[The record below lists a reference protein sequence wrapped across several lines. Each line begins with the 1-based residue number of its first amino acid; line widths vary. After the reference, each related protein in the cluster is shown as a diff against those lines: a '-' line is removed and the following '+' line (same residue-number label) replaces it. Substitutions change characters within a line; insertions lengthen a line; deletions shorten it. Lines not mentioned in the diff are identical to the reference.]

1 MELDFKICLLYVLW
15 GVSSVAEWNRL
26 WDKTLENIVVCRDLL
41 LAPCLVDNWSQ
52 SIGAAKCLL
61 DYPDQF
67 LPFFIFFLHV
77 LKKNTERLSGA
88 FEGFVSGAPLLSQTE
103 QAWESQ
109 LVCWFSREKGRSS
122 LPSYAS
128 LVLPAGAL
136 TGGPFSDCMTRVLTL
151 RYPGLFGRKL
161 CRIRWAP
168 TPREPTQWPT
178 LWLWLLHSSSP
189 LERSLTSLA
198 LFLQPTPKHPQV
210 ILG

>member
-1 MELDFKICLLYVLW
+1 MPFRLSRPVSSLLYFLFTCFFKKIQRGYVEHVKALW
-15 GVSSVAEWNRL
+15 AVH
-26 WDKTLENIVVCRDLL
+26 
-41 LAPCLVDNWSQ
+41 P
-52 SIGAAKCLL
+52 
-61 DYPDQF
+61 
-67 LPFFIFFLHV
+67 
-77 LKKNTERLSGA
+77 
-88 FEGFVSGAPLLSQTE
+88 
-103 QAWESQ
+103 WESQ
-109 LVCWFSREKGRSS
+109 PVCCFSREKGRSS

-128 LVLPAGAL
+128 LVLPAGVL

-178 LWLWLLHSSSP
+178 LWLWLLHSSSL